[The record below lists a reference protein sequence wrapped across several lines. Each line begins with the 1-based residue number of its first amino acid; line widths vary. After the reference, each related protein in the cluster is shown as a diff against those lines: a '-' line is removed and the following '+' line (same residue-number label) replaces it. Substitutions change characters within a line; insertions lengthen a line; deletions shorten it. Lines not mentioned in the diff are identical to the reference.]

1 MDGSDCLAERFRI
14 ASETHRFD
22 IHHITLSYQRPK
34 LLRTSGGVTRCQ
46 GAGFLLNAALKTRAS
61 ATDEMV
67 ARRSDA
73 RGFAHPTVRQGMM

>member
-22 IHHITLSYQRPK
+22 IHHIRLSYQKPK

-46 GAGFLLNAALKTRAS
+46 GAGFLSDAVLKTGAS

-73 RGFAHPTVRQGMM
+73 RGFEQDTVR